1 MIREIMN
8 IWVGLIMTAVV
19 VLLYY
24 NTIVNEKKKNALK
37 EKELENQKMELMMK
51 IDTKAARA
59 EVDALVERYFGE
71 YTLYNFVAQKVVYIK
86 KEDAELAV
94 KEITK
99 RIILNISETY
109 IFYIKVLYFINDE
122 DSLLEK
128 ITDMVSEQMISY
140 MVEYNRP
147 KE

>member
-1 MIREIMN
+1 MIRDIMN
-8 IWVGLIMTAVV
+8 IWIGLIMTSVV

-24 NTIVNEKKKNALK
+24 NAIVNEKKKNLLK

-59 EVDALVERYFGE
+59 EIDSLIERYFGE

-99 RIILNISETY
+99 RIIMNMSETY
-109 IFYIKVLYFINDE
+109 IFYMKILYFIDDE
-122 DSLLEK
+122 DGLLEK

>member
-1 MIREIMN
+1 MIRDIMN
-8 IWVGLIMTAVV
+8 IWIGLIMTSVV

-24 NTIVNEKKKNALK
+24 NAIINEKKKNLLK

-59 EVDALVERYFGE
+59 EIDSLIERYFGE

-99 RIILNISETY
+99 RIIMNMSETY
-109 IFYIKVLYFINDE
+109 IFYMKILYFIDDE
-122 DSLLEK
+122 DGLLEK

>member
-1 MIREIMN
+1 MIRDIMN
-8 IWVGLIMTAVV
+8 IWIGLIMTSVV

-24 NTIVNEKKKNALK
+24 NTIINEKKKNLLK

-59 EVDALVERYFGE
+59 EIDSLIERYFGE

-99 RIILNISETY
+99 RIIMNMSETY
-109 IFYIKVLYFINDE
+109 IFYMKILYFIDDE
-122 DSLLEK
+122 DGLLEK